1 MTDIAELHA
10 QALDATG
17 RIVGRVAADRWH
29 AATPCADC
37 DARALVIISSRENL
51 T

>member
-17 RIVGRVAADRWH
+17 LWVPKTY
-29 AATPCADC
+29 AT
-37 DARALVIISSRENL
+37 RRYS
-51 T
+51 

>member
-1 MTDIAELHA
+1 MTDIAEL

-29 AATPCADC
+29 AATPCAD
-37 DARALVIISSRENL
+37 
-51 T
+51 